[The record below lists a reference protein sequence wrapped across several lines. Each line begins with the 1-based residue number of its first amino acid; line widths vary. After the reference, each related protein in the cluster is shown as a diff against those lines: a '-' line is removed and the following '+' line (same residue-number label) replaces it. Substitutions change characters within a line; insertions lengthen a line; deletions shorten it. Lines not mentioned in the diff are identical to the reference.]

1 MKRSKRIL
9 STCRGFLLMLMLL
22 PAFGNAVEL
31 EFKGR
36 LLNRPCRI
44 DPEMK
49 MQTVSFR
56 DTATPLYNT
65 WPGKSYAEKFHIK
78 FINCQK
84 STMGKTL
91 KLKFTGTEEKALP
104 GYLQVSG
111 VNQGN
116 LGIGII
122 DSDGV
127 SVLPL
132 NHVHN
137 RGRGIVVQHKN
148 MVLNFSAFV
157 QATPDAIAGRRVKPG
172 TFDATASFS
181 VMYE

>member
-9 STCRGFLLMLMLL
+9 STCRRFLLMLMLL

-31 EFKGR
+31 EFKGQ

-44 DPEMK
+44 DPEMT

-91 KLKFTGTEEKALP
+91 KLKFTGAEERTLP
-104 GYLQVSG
+104 GYLQVNG
-111 VNQGN
+111 VNHGN

-122 DSDGV
+122 DSDGA
-127 SVLPL
+127 SVLDL
-132 NHVHN
+132 NSVHN
-137 RGRGIVVQHKN
+137 RREGTVVHHKN
-148 MVLNFSAFV
+148 IVLNFSAFL
-157 QATPDAIAGRRVKPG
+157 QATPDAIAGKRVKPG
-172 TFDATASFS
+172 AFDAIATFS
-181 VMYE
+181 VLYE